1 LPGLDNEKAISLIGK
16 VRQIAVSTPV
26 LYNDEELFFTFSAG
40 ITNKLKD
47 SLDEQINWSDVL
59 LYRAK
64 EAGRDLIIGDDD
76 EEILA

>member
-1 LPGLDNEKAISLIGK
+1 
-16 VRQIAVSTPV
+16 VSTPV